1 MCDPCLLS
9 WIVPA
14 DALVPPGLYL
24 AGAVAAAFLIGLG
37 KAGFGGGVGT
47 LATPL
52 LLVLLPGPTALSLM
66 LPVLIGCDVMTLRK
80 FPRDWDRRAFWALAL
95 WMFLGLFLGLALLVV
110 FARLDSKGDIL
121 IRLSVGIVV
130 ATFTILSMLGR
141 KGPDASRDFDP
152 ARPVRRLLAAG
163 VGLACGITT
172 MIAHAA
178 GVLLNLFLLSRRP
191 SPAVF
196 VGTTA
201 RFYLSFNLIK
211 VPFFIAA
218 TSLADRTFL
227 TWNTL
232 VYSISLLPAGYLGV
246 ALGAY
251 LNRNIPKERYL
262 RLVNIMILITGL
274 YLVVSSSHALK
285 SAP

>member
-1 MCDPCLLS
+1 MCDLNCLS
-9 WIVPA
+9 FIVP
-14 DALVPPGLYL
+14 DDILVSPALYL
-24 AGAVAAAFLIGLG
+24 AGACAAAFMIGLS

-52 LLVLLPGPTALSLM
+52 LLTLLPGPTALSLM

-80 FPRDWDRRAFWALAL
+80 FPRDWDRPAFWALAL
-95 WMFLGLFLGLALLVV
+95 WMFLGLFLGLGLLMV
-110 FARLDSKGDIL
+110 FVRLDSKGDIL
-121 IRLSVGIVV
+121 IRLSVGVVV
-130 ATFTILSMLGR
+130 AVFTILSMLGR
-141 KGPDASRDFDP
+141 KGPEASRHFDP
-152 ARPVRRLLAAG
+152 ARPVRRTAAAG

-211 VPFFIAA
+211 VPFFVAA
-218 TSLADRTFL
+218 TYLAGRTFL
-227 TWNTL
+227 TLNTL
-232 VYSISLLPAGYLGV
+232 VYSLSLLPAGYLGV
-246 ALGAY
+246 SLGAY

-262 RLVNIMILITGL
+262 GLVNLLLLLTGI
-274 YLVVSSSHALK
+274 YLFLSSALALK
-285 SAP
+285 TAP